1 MLKPVGSSGVSAR
14 ARVAPPDPNRI
25 PLEPTPEELAARA
38 EAERQV
44 QAAQQAAY
52 EQAMRDQAAHEQAMR
67 EHAAHEQA
75 ARDEAARRQAAHE
88 QAIRDQAAREQ
99 AARDEAA
106 WQQAA
111 RDEAARQHLAHEQM
125 LRDQVAREQAARE
138 QAGREQAARDAAAAE
153 HAAREHAASQEAA
166 RQQALEQAS
175 REKAMR
181 EHAARAAQ
189 AAAAAQ
195 TGQIPAVRSTPA
207 QAFPHYA
214 PGPVADPTPW
224 SAPVPDAEVPTSE
237 PKRRQAGRWALVAG
251 VIVVLLLGGGFIGLR
266 TLRDKPQPNLAK
278 VPVFGTPGAVLGAP
292 AGDSPIP
299 SRAALAAALAKPL
312 KDARLGSHVSFQVS
326 DLVTGEALFGQN
338 QLSPTT
344 PASTMKLATAGTLL
358 NLLGPNHRFT
368 TKVVAGSKPGVVVLV
383 GGGDPTLTAA
393 AKSANYPGAAS
404 LSDLANQVKQALGG
418 TKPTQV
424 VIDTSL
430 FTGPTTAP
438 GWEPS
443 DAHSSYATPIYS
455 LTTDGGRKDPSN
467 VGDAKRYDNTALA
480 AGQLFAKELGLPATA
495 VVSGRAGAGATELGS
510 VQSAPL
516 LRILDTML
524 ITSDNVVAEFMAR
537 QVAIAVHRPASFAGA
552 ADAVE
557 GELAK
562 MGVPMQGVTIVDGS
576 GLSPKDKLTPAMLAS
591 LLHYAASDD
600 HPTMHGIFSGL
611 PVAGWSGTLA
621 GRFDEK
627 GSTGARGLFRAK
639 TGTLDGVHALAGTLI
654 DASGRP
660 LIFILLLDNVA
671 WNARYDIAMDKL
683 GAAVAAC
690 GCSS

>member
-358 NLLGPNHRFT
+358 NLRGPNHRIT
-368 TKVVAGSKPGVVVLV
+368 TKVVAGSKPGEVVLV

-404 LSDLANQVKQALGG
+404 LSDLADQVKRALGG
-418 TKPTQV
+418 IKPTQV
-424 VIDTSL
+424 IIDTSL

-443 DAHSSYATPIYS
+443 DAHSSYATPIYA

-467 VGDAKRYDNTALA
+467 VGDAERYDNSALA
-480 AGQLFAKELGLPATA
+480 AGQIFAKELGLPATA

-510 VQSAPL
+510 
-516 LRILDTML
+516 
-524 ITSDNVVAEFMAR
+524 
-537 QVAIAVHRPASFAGA
+537 RPVGA
-552 ADAVE
+552 A
-557 GELAK
+557 
-562 MGVPMQGVTIVDGS
+562 
-576 GLSPKDKLTPAMLAS
+576 
-591 LLHYAASDD
+591 AADPRHHAD
-600 HPTMHGIFSGL
+600 HQRQRG
-611 PVAGWSGTLA
+611 
-621 GRFDEK
+621 GR
-627 GSTGARGLFRAK
+627 
-639 TGTLDGVHALAGTLI
+639 VH
-654 DASGRP
+654 
-660 LIFILLLDNVA
+660 
-671 WNARYDIAMDKL
+671 
-683 GAAVAAC
+683 GAAGGDRGSPPGQLRRCGRRGDRANSPRWAC
-690 GCSS
+690 RCRA